1 MLESYILKLHPRP
14 AVVQL
19 LSHVQF
25 FATPWPAARQ
35 SSLSFTIS
43 WSLLEF
49 ISIELVMLS
58 NHLILCCPLLLCL
71 QSFTASQS
79 FPISQFFTSGGQS
92 IGVSA
97 TASVLPMNIR
107 GWFPLGLI
115 GLISLQSQG
124 FSRVFSASQ
133 FKGISSSVLSPL
145 YGPTHT
151 PDLLS
156 QKLLWSGAQ
165 QSEFQWAFQWLWFS
179 EVWQHQ
185 VWAVFL
191 SESVSSF

>member
-1 MLESYILKLHPRP
+1 MYNSLRPHGLQHTSLPCPSLSPGVCSDSCPLSQWCHLTISSSVIPFFSRLH
-14 AVVQL
+14 
-19 LSHVQF
+19 SF
-25 FATPWPAARQ
+25 PAAG
-35 SSLSFTIS
+35 
-43 WSLLEF
+43 
-49 ISIELVMLS
+49 
-58 NHLILCCPLLLCL
+58 
-71 QSFTASQS
+71 S
-79 FPISQFFTSGGQS
+79 FPVSQLFTSGGQR
-92 IGVSA
+92 IGGLA
-97 TASVLPMNIR
+97 TASVLPMNIQ

-151 PDLLS
+151 PDLLN